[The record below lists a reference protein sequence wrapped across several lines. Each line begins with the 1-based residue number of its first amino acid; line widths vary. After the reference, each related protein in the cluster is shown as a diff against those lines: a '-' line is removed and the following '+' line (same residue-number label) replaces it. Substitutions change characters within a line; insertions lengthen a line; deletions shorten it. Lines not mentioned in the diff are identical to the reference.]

1 MLCMLSSVFVQGVR
15 AAYESEIDLLK
26 TSLRD
31 EKALNTETARKHKIE
46 LEELKKDIAEKV
58 FYLNLNVHLCYRY
71 TSTGQLDHLNL
82 CEQIWTER
90 ERKRKRKREILLCI
104 LSRPTP
110 PRTPLGCIL
119 SPA

>member
-1 MLCMLSSVFVQGVR
+1 MLVTITYHMLCMLSSVFVQGVR

-58 FYLNLNVHLCYRY
+58 LPQSQCVFML
-71 TSTGQLDHLNL
+71 
-82 CEQIWTER
+82 
-90 ERKRKRKREILLCI
+90 
-104 LSRPTP
+104 
-110 PRTPLGCIL
+110 
-119 SPA
+119 

>member
-1 MLCMLSSVFVQGVR
+1 MLSSVFVQGVR

-58 FYLNLNVHLCYRY
+58 FYLNLNVHLCYSY
-71 TSTGQLDHLNL
+71 ESTWQVNHLNMYN
-82 CEQIWTER
+82 QTQTE
-90 ERKRKRKREILLCI
+90 
-104 LSRPTP
+104 
-110 PRTPLGCIL
+110 
-119 SPA
+119 